1 MGKGG
6 DSTDDNHAGPSTS
19 GGSDL
24 LQLPR
29 FQPFLDNNFNVAE
42 FTSKVLGGSHTT
54 ASAQSE
60 QLRDGVH
67 QLESALSDEVVAR
80 NKELLHHVRRMLD
93 AENSVRD
100 VVLSVESLQSAVR
113 RIRAEVVGPYEQI
126 KHKTQQLRNIHATVD
141 ILRHV
146 IHRLKLAQKL
156 RAQLAVPAAQLDLAK
171 AAKLITDI
179 RHVDAE
185 VDLSAIEAVAADA
198 EFLESARKSV
208 QEQAE
213 VGTNKGVG
221 RDCMA
226 WTHST
231 RCTPCYHPNT
241 FLPCLGGVHAR
252 ITSNERCLGCAFRSA
267 ALGWAVG
274 AAH

>member
-6 DSTDDNHAGPSTS
+6 EV
-19 GGSDL
+19 SDTNQHVGINNGVENL
-24 LQLPR
+24 LDLPR
-29 FQPFLDNNFNVAE
+29 FAPFLSTSFNVAE

-60 QLRDGVH
+60 QLQDGVH
-67 QLESALSDEVVAR
+67 QLETALSDEVVAR
-80 NKELLHHVRRMLD
+80 NKELLNHVRRMLE

-100 VVLSVESLQSAVR
+100 VLLSVDCLQSAVR

-126 KHKTQQLRNIHATVD
+126 KQKTLQLHNIHATVD

-156 RAQLAVPAAQLDLAK
+156 RAQLTAPAAQVDLAK

-179 RHVDAE
+179 RAVDAE
-185 VDLSAIEAVAADA
+185 VDLSDIEAVASDS
-198 EFLESARKSV
+198 EFLDSARKSV

-213 VGTNKGVG
+213 VGPACSLAEAIRGRCEGHVGVAG
-221 RDCMA
+221 VYCFTDVLVQDIYDCCGF
-226 WTHST
+226 TT
-231 RCTPCYHPNT
+231 
-241 FLPCLGGVHAR
+241 
-252 ITSNERCLGCAFRSA
+252 
-267 ALGWAVG
+267 
-274 AAH
+274 

>member
-6 DSTDDNHAGPSTS
+6 DSTDPNDNPGPSE
-19 GGSDL
+19 DL
-24 LQLPR
+24 LNLPR
-29 FQPFLDNNFNVAE
+29 FAPFLSDNFNVAE

-54 ASAQSE
+54 ASAQSD

-67 QLESALSDEVVAR
+67 QLDTALSDEVVAR
-80 NKELLHHVRRMLD
+80 NKELLNHVRRMLD
-93 AENSVRD
+93 AENAVRD

-156 RAQLAVPAAQLDLAK
+156 RAQLAVPAAQVDLAK

-185 VDLSAIEAVAADA
+185 ADLSGITAVAADA

-213 VGTNKGVG
+213 VG
-221 RDCMA
+221 A
-226 WTHST
+226 T
-231 RCTPCYHPNT
+231 RGLWKAHPN
-241 FLPCLGGVHAR
+241 V
-252 ITSNERCLGCAFRSA
+252 
-267 ALGWAVG
+267 
-274 AAH
+274 